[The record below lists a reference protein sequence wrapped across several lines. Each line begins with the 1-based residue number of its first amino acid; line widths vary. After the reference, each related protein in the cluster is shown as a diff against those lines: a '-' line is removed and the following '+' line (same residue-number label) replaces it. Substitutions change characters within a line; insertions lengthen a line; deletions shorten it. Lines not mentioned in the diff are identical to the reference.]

1 MSIKKVIDMKRNG
14 LLLAFLFSIAFSA
27 RCDNVYLFEQFDDD
41 FLPYGWSV
49 SGIGNDYWWIA
60 NSNHAGG
67 TPNELQFYCNEV
79 GTWRVISPAVDLSGL
94 ENLNVSF
101 KHYYAQQM
109 GANLTIGIA
118 TSSDNGAHWHQG
130 WSHTYT
136 ASGRYEVNEEITTED
151 MGKNNVKICI
161 FFSNSNDMNFSELN
175 LDDIAAFVQRDLDIE
190 VQGINVDAVQANRSF
205 EVGMR
210 LFNTGSDV
218 VTSVEGYYQF
228 DDQDPVSQT
237 FNVNIPGTTFENLTF
252 EIPANLV
259 PDTYTLTTGITK
271 VNGVDDDDLGN
282 NSKSQT
288 VSVACAT
295 VQRLPMFEHFTSSTC
310 GTCPQLSAQMQT
322 FCNNNPGKY
331 TYIKY
336 QMNWPPPGDPY
347 YTGEGG
353 TRKTYYG
360 VNAVPWLF
368 MDGVS
373 YEFNPVTQSDF
384 DAHFNTPAV
393 VEIKGSYFVEGNTI
407 HVAADLMAFADM
419 NDVRV
424 YVSVSEKTTH
434 NNVGNNGE
442 TSFHHVMMKM
452 LPNAQGTTLSL
463 KAGELHSLDFEQNM
477 ANTHV
482 EEMDDL
488 EVAVWIQK
496 YETKRVFNSNFLF
509 ATDRHPYMPENLKL
523 EKNATT
529 LTATWDAPSGNAPT
543 GYNIWLNETLVA
555 ENANGTSRTF
565 DIVPG
570 QDFYCVQVQAVY
582 GDGITS
588 VKAVATDSET
598 WSLNET
604 TENTISLYPNP
615 ASEIVSLQGM
625 NPVEAQIYNCLGQLV
640 LTLDHPKEIQVAQL
654 PNGLYV
660 CILKEENQNQ
670 KVTKFIVNH

>member
-1 MSIKKVIDMKRNG
+1 MKKTI
-14 LLLAFLFSIAFSA
+14 LLLALLFSLATTS
-27 RCDNVYLFEQFDDD
+27 RSENVFLFEQFNDD
-41 FLPYGWSV
+41 FLPYGWSI

-94 ENLNVSF
+94 ESLNVSF

-136 ASGRYEVNEEITTED
+136 ASGKYEVNEEISTED
-151 MGKNNVKICI
+151 LGKNNVKICI

-190 VQGINVDAVQANRSF
+190 VQDINVDEVQANRSF

-210 LFNTGSDV
+210 LFNTGADV
-218 VTSVEGYYQF
+218 VTSVEGFYQF
-228 DDQDPVSQT
+228 DDQEPVTQT
-237 FNVNIPGTTFENLTF
+237 FNVNIPGTTFSNLTF
-252 EIPANLV
+252 EIPANLI

-271 VNGVDDDDLGN
+271 VNGVEDDDLSN
-282 NSKSQT
+282 NSRSQT

-295 VQRLPMFEHFTSSTC
+295 AQRLPMFEHFTSSTC

-331 TYIKY
+331 TYVKY
-336 QMNWPPPGDPY
+336 QMNWPAPGDPY
-347 YTGEGG
+347 YTNEGG
-353 TRKTYYG
+353 VRKTYYG

-373 YEFNPVTQSDF
+373 YEFDPVTQSDF
-384 DAHFNTPAV
+384 NAHYNTLAA
-393 VEIKGSYFVEGNTI
+393 VEIKGSYFIEGNTI
-407 HVAADLMAFADM
+407 HVTADLMAFADM

-452 LPNAQGTTLSL
+452 LPHGQGTTLSL
-463 KAGELHSLDFEQNM
+463 RAGQIERISFEENM
-477 ANTHV
+477 SSTHV

-488 EVAVWIQK
+488 EVAVWVQK
-496 YETKRVFNSNFLF
+496 YESKRVFNSNFLF
-509 ATDRHPYMPENLKL
+509 ETSTHPYAPENLTL

-529 LTATWDAPSGNAPT
+529 LTATWDAPSGNTPT

-565 DIVPG
+565 DIVQG

-598 WSLNET
+598 WSLDET
-604 TENTISLYPNP
+604 PLEPLCLYPNP
-615 ASEIVSLQGM
+615 ASETVYIQGVAAENVM
-625 NPVEAQIYNCLGQLV
+625 IYNAMGQIV
-640 LTLDHPKEIQVAQL
+640 KSVRNTQEIHVATL
-654 PNGLYV
+654 PNGVYHLIV
-660 CILKEENQNQ
+660 NGLDGSRKSARI
-670 KVTKFIVNH
+670 IVNH

>member
-1 MSIKKVIDMKRNG
+1 MKKTI
-14 LLLAFLFSIAFSA
+14 LLLSLLFSLATAS
-27 RCDNVYLFEQFDDD
+27 RSENVFLFEQFNDD
-41 FLPYGWSV
+41 FLPFGWNI
-49 SGIGNDYWWIA
+49 SGVDSDYWWIA
-60 NSNHAGG
+60 ESSLAGG
-67 TPNELQFYCNEV
+67 TPNELTFYCNV
-79 GTWRVISPAVDLSGL
+79 MGTWRLISPTVNLTGL

-118 TSSDNGAHWHQG
+118 TSSDNGAHWHTG

-136 ASGRYEVNEEITTED
+136 ASGRYEVNAQIATED
-151 MGKNNVKICI
+151 IGNENVTICI
-161 FFSNSNDMNFSELN
+161 FFSNSDDMNFSELN
-175 LDDIAAFVQRDLDIE
+175 LDNIAAYVQNDLDIE
-190 VQGINVDAVQANRSF
+190 MQSINVDELQANRNF

-210 LFNTGSDV
+210 LFNTGADI

-228 DDQDPVSQT
+228 NEQEPVNQT
-237 FNVNIPGTTFENLTF
+237 FSVNIPGNTFEDLSF
-252 EIPANLV
+252 EIPANLI
-259 PDTYTLTTGITK
+259 PDTYTLTMGITK
-271 VNGVDDDDLGN
+271 VNGMEDNDPSN
-282 NSKSQT
+282 NSKSKT

-295 VQRLPMFEHFTSSTC
+295 AQRLPLFEHFTSSTC

-331 TYIKY
+331 TYVKY
-336 QMNWPPPGDPY
+336 QMSWPAPGDPY
-347 YTGEGG
+347 YTSEGG
-353 TRKTYYG
+353 TRKSYYG
-360 VNAVPWLF
+360 VNSVPWLF

-373 YEFNPVTQSDF
+373 YEFNPVTQNDF
-384 DAHFNTPAV
+384 NAHYNTPAL
-393 VEIKGSYFVEGNTI
+393 VEIKGSYFIDGNTI
-407 HVAADLMAFADM
+407 HITTDLMAFADL
-419 NDVRV
+419 NNIRV
-424 YVSVSEKTTH
+424 YVSVNEKTIH

-442 TSFHHVMMKM
+442 TSFHHVMMKL
-452 LPNAQGTTLSL
+452 LPDAQGKTLSL
-463 KAGELHSLDFEQNM
+463 KTGQIERLSFEQNM
-477 ANTHV
+477 ASTHV

-488 EVAVWIQK
+488 EVAVWVQK
-496 YETKRVFNSNFLF
+496 YNSKQVYNSCFLF
-509 ATDRHPYMPENLKL
+509 ATANHPYAPENLTL

-529 LTATWDAPSGNAPT
+529 LTASWDTPSGNTPT

-565 DIVPG
+565 DIVQG
-570 QDFYCVQVQAVY
+570 EDFYCVQVQAVY

-640 LTLDHPKEIQVAQL
+640 LTLDHPKEIHVAQL

-660 CILKEENQNQ
+660 CILKEENQTQ

>member
-1 MSIKKVIDMKRNG
+1 M
-14 LLLAFLFSIAFSA
+14 
-27 RCDNVYLFEQFDDD
+27 
-41 FLPYGWSV
+41 
-49 SGIGNDYWWIA
+49 
-60 NSNHAGG
+60 
-67 TPNELQFYCNEV
+67 

-94 ENLNVSF
+94 ESLNVSF

-151 MGKNNVKICI
+151 LGKNNVKICI

-190 VQGINVDAVQANRSF
+190 VQDINVDEVQANRSF

-210 LFNTGSDV
+210 LFNTGADV
-218 VTSVEGYYQF
+218 VTSVEGFYQF
-228 DDQDPVSQT
+228 DDQEPVTQT
-237 FNVNIPGTTFENLTF
+237 FNVNIPGTTFSNLTF
-252 EIPANLV
+252 EIPANLI

-271 VNGVDDDDLGN
+271 VNGVEDDDLSN
-282 NSKSQT
+282 NSRSQT

-295 VQRLPMFEHFTSSTC
+295 AQRLPMFEHFTSSTC

-331 TYIKY
+331 TYVKY
-336 QMNWPPPGDPY
+336 QMNWPAPGDPY
-347 YTGEGG
+347 YTNEGG
-353 TRKTYYG
+353 VRKTYYG

-373 YEFNPVTQSDF
+373 YEFDPVTQSDF

-393 VEIKGSYFVEGNTI
+393 VEIKGSYFIEGNTI
-407 HVAADLMAFADM
+407 HVTADLMAFADL

-424 YVSVSEKTTH
+424 YVSVNEKTTH

-452 LPNAQGTTLSL
+452 LPHAQGATRSL
-463 KAGELHSLDFEQNM
+463 KAGQIERISFEESM
-477 ANTHV
+477 SSTHV

-496 YETKRVFNSNFLF
+496 YESKRVFNSNFLF
-509 ATDRHPYMPENLKL
+509 ETSTHPYAPENLTL

-529 LTATWDAPSGNAPT
+529 LTATWDAPSGYTPT

-565 DIVPG
+565 DIVQG

-598 WSLNET
+598 WSLDET
-604 TENTISLYPNP
+604 PLEPLCLYPNP
-615 ASEIVSLQGM
+615 ASETVYIQGVAAENVM
-625 NPVEAQIYNCLGQLV
+625 IYNAMGQLV
-640 LTLDHPKEIQVAQL
+640 KSVRNTQEIHVATL
-654 PNGLYV
+654 PNGVYHLIV
-660 CILKEENQNQ
+660 NGLDGSSKSARI
-670 KVTKFIVNH
+670 IVNH

>member
-1 MSIKKVIDMKRNG
+1 MKKTIF
-14 LLLAFLFSIAFSA
+14 LLALLFSLATTS
-27 RCDNVYLFEQFDDD
+27 RSENVFLFEQFNDD
-41 FLPYGWSV
+41 FLPYGWSI

-94 ENLNVSF
+94 ESLNVSF

-136 ASGRYEVNEEITTED
+136 ASGKYEVNEEISTED
-151 MGKNNVKICI
+151 LGKESVKICI

-190 VQGINVDAVQANRSF
+190 VQDINVDEVQANRSF

-210 LFNTGSDV
+210 LFNTGADV
-218 VTSVEGYYQF
+218 VTSVEGFYQF
-228 DDQDPVSQT
+228 DDQEPVTQT
-237 FNVNIPGTTFENLTF
+237 FNVNIPGTTFSNLTF
-252 EIPANLV
+252 EIPANLI

-271 VNGVDDDDLGN
+271 VNGVEDDDLSN
-282 NSKSQT
+282 NSRSQT

-295 VQRLPMFEHFTSSTC
+295 AQRLPMFEHFTSSTC

-331 TYIKY
+331 TYVKY
-336 QMNWPPPGDPY
+336 QMNWPAPGDPY
-347 YTGEGG
+347 YTNEGG
-353 TRKTYYG
+353 VRKTYYG

-373 YEFNPVTQSDF
+373 YEFDPVTQSDF

-393 VEIKGSYFVEGNTI
+393 VEIKGSYFIEGNTI
-407 HVAADLMAFADM
+407 HVTADLMAFADM

-424 YVSVSEKTTH
+424 YISVSEKTTH

-452 LPNAQGTTLSL
+452 LPHGQGTTLSL
-463 KAGELHSLDFEQNM
+463 RAGQIESISFEENM
-477 ANTHV
+477 SSTHV

-488 EVAVWIQK
+488 EVAVWVQK
-496 YETKRVFNSNFLF
+496 YESKRVFNSNFLF
-509 ATDRHPYMPENLKL
+509 ETSTHPYAPENLTL

-529 LTATWDAPSGNAPT
+529 LTATWDAPSGNTPT

-565 DIVPG
+565 DIVQG

-598 WSLNET
+598 WSLDET
-604 TENTISLYPNP
+604 PLEPLCLYPNP
-615 ASEIVSLQGM
+615 ASETVYIQGVAAENVM
-625 NPVEAQIYNCLGQLV
+625 IYNAMGQLV
-640 LTLDHPKEIQVAQL
+640 KSVRNTQEIHVATL
-654 PNGLYV
+654 PNGVYHLIV
-660 CILKEENQNQ
+660 NGLDGSRKSARI
-670 KVTKFIVNH
+670 IVNH

>member
-1 MSIKKVIDMKRNG
+1 MKKTI
-14 LLLAFLFSIAFSA
+14 LLLALLFSLATTS
-27 RCDNVYLFEQFDDD
+27 RSENVFLFEQFNDD
-41 FLPYGWSV
+41 FLPYGWSI

-94 ENLNVSF
+94 ESLNVSF

-136 ASGRYEVNEEITTED
+136 ASGKYEVNEEISTED
-151 MGKNNVKICI
+151 LGKNNVKICI

-190 VQGINVDAVQANRSF
+190 VQDINVDAVQANRSF

-228 DDQDPVSQT
+228 DDQEPVTQT
-237 FNVNIPGTTFENLTF
+237 FNVNIPGTTFSNLTF
-252 EIPANLV
+252 EIPANLI

-271 VNGVDDDDLGN
+271 VNGVEDDDLSN
-282 NSKSQT
+282 NSRSQT

-295 VQRLPMFEHFTSSTC
+295 AQRLPMFEHFTSSTC

-331 TYIKY
+331 TYVKY
-336 QMNWPPPGDPY
+336 QMNWPAPGDPY
-347 YTGEGG
+347 YTNEGG
-353 TRKTYYG
+353 VRKTYYG

-373 YEFNPVTQSDF
+373 YEFDPVTQSDF

-393 VEIKGSYFVEGNTI
+393 VEIKGSYFIEGNTI
-407 HVAADLMAFADM
+407 HVTADLMAFADM

-452 LPNAQGTTLSL
+452 LPHGQGTTLSL
-463 KAGELHSLDFEQNM
+463 RAGQIESISFEENM
-477 ANTHV
+477 SSTHV
-482 EEMDDL
+482 EEMNDL
-488 EVAVWIQK
+488 EVAVWVQK
-496 YETKRVFNSNFLF
+496 YESKRVFNSNFLF
-509 ATDRHPYMPENLKL
+509 ETSTHPYAPENLTL

-529 LTATWDAPSGNAPT
+529 LTATWDAPSGNTPT

-565 DIVPG
+565 DIVQG

-598 WSLNET
+598 WSLDET
-604 TENTISLYPNP
+604 TLEPLCLYPNP
-615 ASEIVSLQGM
+615 ASETVYIQGVVAENVM
-625 NPVEAQIYNCLGQLV
+625 IYNAMGQLV
-640 LTLDHPKEIQVAQL
+640 KSVRNTQEIHVATL
-654 PNGLYV
+654 PNGVYHLIV
-660 CILKEENQNQ
+660 NGLDGSRKSARI
-670 KVTKFIVNH
+670 IVNH

>member
-1 MSIKKVIDMKRNG
+1 MKRNS
-14 LLLAFLFSIAFSA
+14 LLLALLLSIAFSA
-27 RCDNVYLFEQFDDD
+27 QCDNVYLFEQFNDD
-41 FLPYGWSV
+41 FLPYGWNV

-60 NSNHAGG
+60 NSNNAGG
-67 TPNELQFYCNEV
+67 TPNELQFYCNKV

-94 ENLNVSF
+94 ESLNVSF

-175 LDDIAAFVQRDLDIE
+175 LDDIAAFVQRNLDIE

-210 LFNTGSDV
+210 LFNTGADV
-218 VTSVEGYYQF
+218 VTSVEGFYQF
-228 DDQDPVSQT
+228 DDQEPVTQT
-237 FNVNIPGTTFENLTF
+237 FNVNIPGTTFSNLTF
-252 EIPANLV
+252 EIPANLI

-271 VNGVDDDDLGN
+271 VNGVEDDDLGN

-310 GTCPQLSAQMQT
+310 GTCPQLSTQMQT

-331 TYIKY
+331 TYVKY
-336 QMNWPPPGDPY
+336 QMNWPAPGDPY

-373 YEFNPVTQSDF
+373 YEFDSVTQSDF
-384 DAHFNTPAV
+384 NAHYNTPAA
-393 VEIKGSYFVEGNTI
+393 VEIKGSYFIEGNTI
-407 HVAADLMAFADM
+407 HVTADLMAFADM

-452 LPNAQGTTLSL
+452 LPNAQGTMLSL
-463 KAGELHSLDFEQNM
+463 RTGQIERLSFEQNM
-477 ANTHV
+477 ASTHV
-482 EEMDDL
+482 EEMNDL

-529 LTATWDAPSGNAPT
+529 LTATWDAPSGNTPTGNTPT

-565 DIVPG
+565 DIVTG

-625 NPVEAQIYNCLGQLV
+625 NPVEAKIYNCLGQLV
-640 LTLDHPKEIQVAQL
+640 LTLDHPKEIHVAQL

>member
-1 MSIKKVIDMKRNG
+1 M
-14 LLLAFLFSIAFSA
+14 
-27 RCDNVYLFEQFDDD
+27 
-41 FLPYGWSV
+41 
-49 SGIGNDYWWIA
+49 
-60 NSNHAGG
+60 
-67 TPNELQFYCNEV
+67 QFYCNEV

-94 ENLNVSF
+94 ESLNVSF

-175 LDDIAAFVQRDLDIE
+175 LDDIAAFVQRNLDIE

-252 EIPANLV
+252 DIPANMV
-259 PDTYTLTTGITK
+259 PATYTLTTGITK
-271 VNGVDDDDLGN
+271 VNGVEDDDLGN

-295 VQRLPMFEHFTSSTC
+295 AQRLPMFEHFTSSTC
-310 GTCPQLSAQMQT
+310 GTCPQLSTQMQT

-360 VNAVPWLF
+360 VNSVPWLF
-368 MDGVS
+368 MDGAS

-407 HVAADLMAFADM
+407 HVVADLMAFADM

-463 KAGELHSLDFEQNM
+463 KAGELHRLDFEQNM

-509 ATDRHPYMPENLKL
+509 ETANHPSAPENLTL

-529 LTATWDAPSGNAPT
+529 LTATWDAPTGNTPT

-555 ENANGTSRTF
+555 ENANETSRTF
-565 DIVPG
+565 DIVTG

-604 TENTISLYPNP
+604 TESTISLYPNP

-660 CILKEENQNQ
+660 CILKEENQTQ

>member
-1 MSIKKVIDMKRNG
+1 MKRNG
-14 LLLAFLFSIAFSA
+14 FLLALLFSIAFSA
-27 RCDNVYLFEQFDDD
+27 QCDNVYLFEQFNDD
-41 FLPYGWSV
+41 FLPYGWNV
-49 SGIGNDYWWIA
+49 SGVGNDYWWIA
-60 NSNHAGG
+60 TSSLAGG
-67 TPNELQFYCNEV
+67 EPNELAFYCNV
-79 GTWRVISPAVDLSGL
+79 IGTWRVVSPTVDLTGL
-94 ENLNVSF
+94 ESLNVSF

-118 TSSDNGAHWHQG
+118 TSSDNGAHWHEG

-136 ASGRYEVNEEITTED
+136 ASGRYEVNEEISTED
-151 MGKNNVKICI
+151 LGKNNVKICI

-190 VQGINVDAVQANRSF
+190 VQDINVDEVQANRSF

-210 LFNTGSDV
+210 LFNTGADV
-218 VTSVEGYYQF
+218 VTSVEGFYQF
-228 DDQDPVSQT
+228 DDQEPVTQT
-237 FNVNIPGTTFENLTF
+237 FNVNIPATTFENLTF
-252 EIPANLV
+252 EIPANLI

-271 VNGVDDDDLGN
+271 VNGVEDDDLSN

-295 VQRLPMFEHFTSSTC
+295 AQRLPMFEHFTSSTC

-331 TYIKY
+331 TYVKY
-336 QMNWPPPGDPY
+336 QMNWPAPGDPY
-347 YTGEGG
+347 YTNECGI
-353 TRKTYYG
+353 RKTYYG
-360 VNAVPWLF
+360 VIAVPWLF

-384 DAHFNTPAV
+384 DAHYNTPAV
-393 VEIKGSYFVEGNTI
+393 VEIKGSYFIEGNTI
-407 HVAADLMAFADM
+407 HVTADLMAFADM

-424 YVSVSEKTTH
+424 YISVSEKTTH

-452 LPNAQGTTLSL
+452 LPHGQGTTLSL
-463 KAGELHSLDFEQNM
+463 RAGQIERISFEENM
-477 ANTHV
+477 SSTHV

-496 YETKRVFNSNFLF
+496 YETKRVYNSNFLF
-509 ATDRHPYMPENLKL
+509 ATDSHPYMPENLKL

-529 LTATWDAPSGNAPT
+529 LTATWDAPSGNTPT

-565 DIVPG
+565 DIVQG

-598 WSLNET
+598 WSFNET
-604 TENTISLYPNP
+604 TLEPLCLYPNP
-615 ASEIVSLQGM
+615 ASETVYIQGVVAENVM
-625 NPVEAQIYNCLGQLV
+625 IYNAMGQLV
-640 LTLDHPKEIQVAQL
+640 KSVRNTQEIHVATL
-654 PNGLYV
+654 PNGVYHLIV
-660 CILKEENQNQ
+660 NGLEGSRKSARI
-670 KVTKFIVNH
+670 IVNH